1 MGVIKTKNEGHGVK
15 TLVLFSQCPLKC
27 EYCLDRLSMESGI
40 KKDFTATELY
50 KLLSIDSNFYEVP
63 QGGVT
68 FGGGEPALQ
77 SQYIKEVYNLS
88 AGKWKIKLETTLHA
102 PIKDIERLAEFVETF
117 YVDIKDMNPEIY
129 QQYTGVSPRSAYTAL
144 EWLSEKGFASKVIVR
159 VPLIQRYNTEA
170 DQLASI
176 QELTRM
182 GFKTELTSYVRTRK
196 LIKKPIVQRF
206 IEEIF
211 VTQSEA

>member
-1 MGVIKTKNEGHGVK
+1 MGIIKSKNEGQGVK

-40 KKDFTATELY
+40 KKDFTAKELY
-50 KLLSIDSNFYEVP
+50 ELLSLDSNFYEVP

-77 SQYIKEVYNLS
+77 SQFIQEVYNLS
-88 AGKWKIKLETTLHA
+88 SGRWRIKLETTLSA
-102 PIKDIERLAEFVETF
+102 PLKDIERLSGFVETF

-129 QQYTGVSPRSAYTAL
+129 EQYTGISPRRAYTAL
-144 EWLSEKGFASKVIVR
+144 EWLSEKGFASKVVVR

-176 QELTRM
+176 QELKRM
-182 GFKTELTSYVRTRK
+182 GFQTELTSYVRTRK
-196 LIKKPIVQRF
+196 LIKKPLFQRVV
-206 IEEIF
+206 EELF
-211 VTQSEA
+211 ET